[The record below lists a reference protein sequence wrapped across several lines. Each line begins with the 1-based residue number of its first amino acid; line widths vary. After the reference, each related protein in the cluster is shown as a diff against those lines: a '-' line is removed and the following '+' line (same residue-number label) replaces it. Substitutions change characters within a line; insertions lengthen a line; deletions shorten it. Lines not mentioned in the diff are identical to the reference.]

1 LGVRNGGT
9 VLELRW
15 SEDNV
20 SFVLD
25 LPSTTRWL
33 RPGGVDVSFPFP
45 IRLRHATGIR
55 QVDDFTLRVTTGET
69 MARADVEVLR
79 AIGRAGS

>member
-1 LGVRNGGT
+1 
-9 VLELRW
+9 
-15 SEDNV
+15 
-20 SFVLD
+20 
-25 LPSTTRWL
+25 
-33 RPGGVDVSFPFP
+33 VSFPFP